1 MQSSVLTLTRP
12 GMGNAPQLLLATVRG
27 RAENWFFVDGI
38 ENCERCLRAESC
50 LLEPE
55 VGDTVLLCVGGA
67 GGASYILSILTRM
80 NSSGSTLSLPGGSAS
95 VTEEGNMRLAARS
108 VELSGAEQLALSAPR
123 LEVSAASADMRFH
136 RLSSLMETLDAKVG
150 VLNLVAKTFNL
161 TVGRLLQ
168 KARDSF
174 RWTENLDE
182 TRAGRMRQKV
192 EGRYHLESAHAAI
205 LAEGL
210 VKIDGEKI
218 DLG

>member
-1 MQSSVLTLTRP
+1 MQSSVLTMARA
-12 GMGNAPQLLLATVRG
+12 GMGNALQLMQATVSG
-27 RAENWFFVDGI
+27 RAENWFFVDGV

-55 VGDTVLLCVGGA
+55 IGDTVLLCVGDA
-67 GGASYILSILTRM
+67 GGASYILAILARL
-80 NSSGSTLSLPGGSAS
+80 SASGGTLALPGGNSIVS
-95 VTEEGNMRLAARS
+95 EEGNLRVAARS
-108 VELSGAEQLALSAPR
+108 VELAGAQRLAMSAPQ
-123 LEVSAASADMRFH
+123 LEISALNGDLRFH
-136 RLSSLMETLDAKVG
+136 RLSGLMETLEARVG
-150 VLNLVAKTFNL
+150 ALSLVAKNFNS

-182 TRAGRMRQKV
+182 TRAGRLRQKV

-205 LAEGL
+205 IADGL

>member
-1 MQSSVLTLTRP
+1 MQSSVLSLSRP
-12 GMGNAPQLLLATVRG
+12 GAGNSPQLMLATVSG
-27 RAENWFFVDGI
+27 CAENWFFVDGV

-55 VGDTVLLCVGGA
+55 VGDTVLLCTGSSGVA
-67 GGASYILSILTRM
+67 PYILAILARVS
-80 NSSGSTLSLPGGSAS
+80 SSGSTITLPGGSS
-95 VTEEGNMRLAARS
+95 IVTDEGKLRLAARS
-108 VELSGAEQLALSAPR
+108 VEVAGEQRLVLSAPR
-123 LEVSAASADMRFH
+123 LEVSALSGDMRFH
-136 RLSSLMETLDAKVG
+136 RLSGLMETLDAKVG
-150 VLNLVAKTFNL
+150 ALSLVASTLNT
-161 TVGRLLQ
+161 TVGRLVQ
-168 KARDSF
+168 KARDCF

-182 TRAGRMRQKV
+182 TRAGRLRLKV

>member
-1 MQSSVLTLTRP
+1 
-12 GMGNAPQLLLATVRG
+12 
-27 RAENWFFVDGI
+27 
-38 ENCERCLRAESC
+38 
-50 LLEPE
+50 
-55 VGDTVLLCVGGA
+55 
-67 GGASYILSILTRM
+67 
-80 NSSGSTLSLPGGSAS
+80 
-95 VTEEGNMRLAARS
+95 MRLAARS

-150 VLNLVAKTFNL
+150 ALNLVAKTFNS

-205 LAEGL
+205 LAWLRGQEMTRVEG
-210 VKIDGEKI
+210 VGWERRP
-218 DLG
+218 GTSSCCCG